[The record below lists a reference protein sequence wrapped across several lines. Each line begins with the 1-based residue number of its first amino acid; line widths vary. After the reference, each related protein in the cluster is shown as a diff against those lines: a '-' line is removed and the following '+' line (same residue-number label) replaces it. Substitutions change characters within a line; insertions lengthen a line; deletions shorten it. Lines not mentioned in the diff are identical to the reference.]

1 VTTTGF
7 DNSLLP
13 FSHLATVDMPVTI
26 GGHGFEETSIMGH
39 EQHGVGKGLERCFEL
54 FYRREIEVVGGFI
67 KHKHV
72 RATSSPNAARVC
84 SPGERSATGRSIRWV
99 SSPSFAS

>member
-1 VTTTGF
+1 MTTTGF

-26 GGHGFEETSIMGH
+26 GGYGFEETSIMGH

-72 RATSSPNAARVC
+72 RATSSEQPQRGACLFAR
-84 SPGERSATGRSIRWV
+84 
-99 SSPSFAS
+99 